1 VFFYDVGFACFA
13 VPFLK
18 EQHSGSLLFLFQ
30 RNGIVTFSAVPF
42 GYHCSFSSKKQRS
55 FIAVVPFSKE
65 WHFECFYSIFIFA
78 VPFPKGTAFVF
89 LLSFFS
95 IIRLCFFSK
104 GTPLAYFCSPCETAY
119 SFADLN

>member
-1 VFFYDVGFACFA
+1 MRVFFYMLVFACFA

-55 FIAVVPFSKE
+55 FIVVVPFSKE

-78 VPFPKGTAFVF
+78 VPFSQRNGICIFTVF
-89 LLSFFS
+89 
-95 IIRLCFFSK
+95 IIRRCYFSK
-104 GTPLAYFCSPCETAY
+104 EHHSHTSSL
-119 SFADLN
+119 LVKQLILLLI